1 MSLSDDLK
9 TEVAAIFREHWGEV
23 TEGRVIPEPEKVP
36 FGNRGVEFDATVL
49 YADLADSTGLVDQR
63 LSKFAAEIYKTYLL
77 CAGKIIKD
85 AGGAI
90 TAYDGDRIMAVFI
103 GNRKSNSATSA
114 ALKIN
119 YARTAIIDTALVKQY
134 STTDYRLKHSIG
146 IAAGKL
152 LVTRVGVRGA
162 NDLVWVGS
170 AANHAAKLTAEGS
183 DFPIWITKPVYDVL
197 DKDIKQQGMWEQRT
211 WISMGNQLVYRTGWH
226 QKF

>member
-1 MSLSDDLK
+1 MEL
-9 TEVAAIFREHWGEV
+9 
-23 TEGRVIPEPEKVP
+23 
-36 FGNRGVEFDATVL
+36 DATVL
-49 YADLADSTGLVDQR
+49 YADLADSTRLVDQR
-63 LSKFAAEIYKTYLL
+63 SSNFAAEIYKTYLL

-183 DFPIWITKPVYDVL
+183 DFPIWITKQVYDVL
-197 DKDIKQQGMWEQRT
+197 DKDIKQQGMWEERT
-211 WISMGNQLVYRTGWH
+211 WISMGNQIVYRTSWH
-226 QKF
+226 REF